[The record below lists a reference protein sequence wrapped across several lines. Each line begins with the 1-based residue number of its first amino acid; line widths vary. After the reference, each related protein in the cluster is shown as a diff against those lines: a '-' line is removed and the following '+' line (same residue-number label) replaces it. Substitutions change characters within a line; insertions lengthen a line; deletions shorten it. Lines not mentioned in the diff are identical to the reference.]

1 MTLSPRDR
9 TLTLTGILLALFLGA
24 LDQTIVSTAL
34 PRIVEDLN
42 GLDRYSWVAT
52 IYLLAST
59 VLVPIYGKLADMMS
73 RKAIELWAVSLFL
86 IGSALCGLAG
96 EFGRLPVLSDGM
108 SQLILFRA
116 IQGLGGAG
124 LFAMAFIVIADLFP
138 PAERGRYQGLVG
150 AVFGIASVLG
160 PIVGGFL
167 TDYGGHLIPGIAGWR
182 WVFYVNVPFGALA
195 LWFLLTKMPA
205 LKPQG
210 EPERFDARSALLLIV
225 GLVPLILALQLDKA
239 AHPWASLTT
248 LALFGISAVA
258 LALFVFSS
266 LRSDNPI
273 LELSL
278 FKNRIFTTANI
289 ALFFLE
295 AAFLC
300 IVIFLPLFMV
310 NVLGVSATQAGA
322 SLIPLSLGVVFG
334 SIVSGQ
340 LVSRFGHYKGLMLA
354 GGVVLLV
361 GTLLLSSMSVNVS
374 YWQVTLYMVLCGLGL
389 GPAMPLYT
397 LAIQNAVE
405 DDKIG
410 QATSANQFFRQIGG
424 TVGAALLGTVLATT
438 LAGAIATESVQRS
451 NATPTTNNRTTESM
465 GQGGVADIESGIR
478 AGVAGRYALIERV
491 VRSADRDALAQLRR
505 DPQISQA
512 FKNRLEGA
520 SALARLSKTAQD
532 TMLEVLHTQLD
543 AQADKT
549 VTQTARTVKITFTI
563 ALTRVFLYSAFFV
576 AAGLLM
582 TLLIPEL
589 KLHTMHGAAPLAAD

>member
-1 MTLSPRDR
+1 MILSPRDR

-42 GLDRYSWVAT
+42 GLNRYTWVAT
-52 IYLLAST
+52 VYLLAST

-73 RKAIELWAVSLFL
+73 RKTIELWAVGLFL
-86 IGSALCGLAG
+86 VGSALCGLAG
-96 EFGRLPVLSDGM
+96 EFGRLPLLGDGM
-108 SQLILFRA
+108 SQLIIFRA

-150 AVFGIASVLG
+150 AVFGIASVMG

-167 TDYGGHLIPGIAGWR
+167 SDYGGNLIPGIAGWR

-195 LWFLLTKMPA
+195 LWFLLTKMPV

-210 EPERFDARSALLLIV
+210 AAGRLDVRSALLLIV
-225 GLVPLILALQLDKA
+225 GLVPLTLALQLDKA
-239 AHPWASLTT
+239 IYPWISLTT
-248 LALFGISAVA
+248 LALFGVSAVA
-258 LALFVFSS
+258 LLLFVVNS
-266 LRSDNPI
+266 LRSDSPI
-273 LELSL
+273 LDLSL
-278 FKNRIFTTANI
+278 FKNRVFTTSNI

-334 SIVSGQ
+334 SVVSGQ

-354 GGVVLLV
+354 GGVILLA
-361 GTLLLSSMSVNVS
+361 GTFLLSSMSADVP

-405 DDKIG
+405 GNKIG

-424 TVGAALLGTVLATT
+424 TVGAALLGTVLSTALAQGSIGGAAANVGTT
-438 LAGAIATESVQRS
+438 QSI
-451 NATPTTNNRTTESM
+451 
-465 GQGGVADIESGIR
+465 GQGGVAQIESGIR
-478 AGVAGRYALIERV
+478 ADVAVRYALIERV
-491 VRSADRDALAQLRR
+491 VRQDDRAALSQLQRNLR
-505 DPQISQA
+505 IPNA
-512 FKNRLEGA
+512 LKLRLEEA
-520 SALARLSKTAQD
+520 SALSQASKAAQNRVLSSIR
-532 TMLEVLHTQLD
+532 TQLD
-543 AQADKT
+543 AQADRE
-549 VTQTARTVKITFTI
+549 VAQARRNVKITFTD
-563 ALTRVFLYSAFFV
+563 ALTRIYLYTTLIV
-576 AAGLLM
+576 AVGLLT

-589 KLHTMHGAAPLAAD
+589 QLRTTNALTTQAAD